1 MALGSHS
8 GSLPVPG
15 EVILIFRVKRAD
27 SLKGTWEKFSA
38 SNSDLTVHITTG
50 DPFYQQDIQKGWM
63 IYSRNLLN
71 LSLAESKIEFIAFL
85 SFGPKKKPT
94 VKFLY
99 EIWNRTHWFA
109 SWWDFKGTSSSM
121 MEEQQASASAL
132 VCSHVRKQVISP
144 QGDTLNRY
152 LLFLHLKTPR
162 IGINLPYFK
171 PVPSP
176 V

>member
-1 MALGSHS
+1 
-8 GSLPVPG
+8 
-15 EVILIFRVKRAD
+15 
-27 SLKGTWEKFSA
+27 
-38 SNSDLTVHITTG
+38 
-50 DPFYQQDIQKGWM
+50 
-63 IYSRNLLN
+63 
-71 LSLAESKIEFIAFL
+71 
-85 SFGPKKKPT
+85 
-94 VKFLY
+94 
-99 EIWNRTHWFA
+99 
-109 SWWDFKGTSSSM
+109 M